1 MNSNKTV
8 SIEDVARHA
17 GVSTATVSRA
27 LRGLANVA
35 PSTRAAVELAAR
47 ELSYEANPNASR
59 LATGRTMTVGVIA
72 PYFGT
77 WYVSQIL
84 TGVESLL
91 RLGQYDLLV
100 SSISRRTGPEEFASQ
115 IRSLARRVDGVIT
128 IDLYPSAPG
137 RGELERLPVP
147 LVCVGDRIDGRSYS
161 MLDNVAAGR
170 LAAAHLLELGHT
182 RMAMIRGLDN
192 GSPVEAARLAAF
204 GATLNQAGVAFGED
218 DVYTVE
224 MTTSGG
230 VDAAAQILAR
240 DDRPTA
246 VFCVSD
252 EIAFGL
258 LGTMWRKGMVAPDDI
273 AVVGVDGHELAGPLG
288 LTTVHQSVRDA
299 GRWAARVL
307 LDAIGDPST
316 EPETRLE
323 NPELIVRASTV
334 AET

>member
-1 MNSNKTV
+1 MNSNKST

-47 ELSYEANPNASR
+47 ELAYEANPNASR

-91 RLGQYDLLV
+91 RMGQYDLLV
-100 SSISRRTGPEEFASQ
+100 SSISRRTGPDEFASQ

-128 IDLYPSAPG
+128 IDLYPSSPG

-147 LVCVGDRIDGRSYS
+147 LVCIGDRIEGRSHS

-170 LAAAHLLELGHT
+170 LAAEHFIELGHT
-182 RMAMIRGLDN
+182 RLAMIRGLDN
-192 GSPVEAARLAAF
+192 GSPVESARQAAF
-204 GATLNQAGVAFGED
+204 GAALAKAGIEFGST
-218 DVYTVE
+218 DVHTVE
-224 MTTSGG
+224 MSTSGG
-230 VDAAAQILAR
+230 AEAARRLL
-240 DDRPTA
+240 DLEDRPTG

-258 LGTMWRKGMVAPDDI
+258 LGTMWQRGISAPDDI
-273 AVVGVDGHELAGPLG
+273 AVIGVDGHELSDPLG
-288 LTTVHQSVRDA
+288 VTTVQQNAASV

-307 LDAIGDPST
+307 LDAIADPSA
-316 EPETRLE
+316 EPEARLE
-323 NPELIVRASTV
+323 EPRLIVRASTV
-334 AET
+334 SP